1 MWWILNLVIKTKIMN
16 KYKIQITYLNESDIQ
31 PEVVELN
38 TDNINWTMEQYQRNR
53 NPFNWKVLNEKK

>member
-53 NPFNWKVLNEKK
+53 NPFNWKVLNEKE